1 MSCQN
6 CKNLKIGRFNYS
18 ELVKK
23 WNGIYYPNEITPGY
37 KNKMFKESLRL
48 GIPLE
53 KAFFRYVYCAQ
64 GMLNRFY
71 IVRGRGVIRSKVNMN
86 ECNYYQ

>member
-23 WNGIYYPNEITPGY
+23 WNEIYYPNEITPGF
-37 KNKMFKESLRL
+37 KNKMFKESLRS
-48 GIPLE
+48 GIPFE
-53 KAFFRYVYCAQ
+53 KTFFRYVYCTQ
-64 GMLNRFY
+64 GMLTRFY
-71 IVRGRGVIRSKVNMN
+71 ITRGRGVIRPKGDMKD
-86 ECNYYQ
+86 CNYYQ